1 MKYLKIKDE
10 LKMPPLKFE
19 KTLSIRRLED
29 CDEKNNLHVY
39 LEKRFSG
46 SVV

>member
-1 MKYLKIKDE
+1 MLLKYLKIKD
-10 LKMPPLKFE
+10 PPLKFE
-19 KTLSIRRLED
+19 KRIEIRRLED